1 VTSARKIRA
10 NRANARASSGP
21 KTAAGKVQ
29 SAQNAFRHGFNV
41 PIFLDPDLASDVE
54 ALAQRIV
61 GKSADANVLDSAR
74 RVAEAQIDLR
84 RVRSHRNRLMDRA
97 MADPKVQAE
106 AAEPAPLEPVA
117 ARIGTRSKGP
127 SSDDP
132 RIQIIEAKVSALVAE
147 IAKNLPALD
156 RALRPAKPSLAE
168 RRRELAALDRYERRA
183 LSRRKFAI
191 RAFDLVRIEAER
203 RARDAGAASFGGA
216 GKGD

>member
-1 VTSARKIRA
+1 VRS
-10 NRANARASSGP
+10 SSGP
-21 KTAAGKVQ
+21 KTAAGKAQ

-41 PIFLDPDLASDVE
+41 PIWLDPDLPSDE

-61 GKSADANVLDSAR
+61 GEGADAGALESAR

-84 RVRSHRNRLMDRA
+84 RLRSHRTRLIERA
-97 MADPKVQAE
+97 MADPEFQAE
-106 AAEPAPLEPVA
+106 AAEPAPA
-117 ARIGTRSKGP
+117 ARIGSNNRRRSLRT
-127 SSDDP
+127 DP
-132 RIQIIEAKVSALVAE
+132 FEAKVSALVAE
-147 IAKNLPALD
+147 LAMNLPALD

>member
-21 KTAAGKVQ
+21 KTASGKVQ

-61 GKSADANVLDSAR
+61 GKSADANVLESAR

-156 RALRPAKPSLAE
+156 RALHPAKPSLAE
-168 RRRELAALDRYERRA
+168 RTRELAALDRYERRA

-191 RAFDLVRIEAER
+191 RAFDLARIEAER
-203 RARDAGAASFGGA
+203 RARNARAASFGGA